1 MTSFDF
7 RPRTRILFGS
17 GEFARLGEVARE
29 LGGSRCLL
37 VADQGM
43 VDAGYTQQAIRSLKA
58 RRMEVFA
65 FHDFTLNPT
74 VAMVE
79 QGALY
84 AAPHNVDL
92 IVALGGGSSLDCAKA
107 INLVLTSGGR
117 LADYR
122 GYGKAKHPFLQMLA
136 VPTTAGP
143 GAESQTTAWIVDP
156 ASDEKISFGDA
167 RMVYRT
173 AILDPDL
180 TLKQPAAVTASSG
193 FDAIAHALETLI
205 STRRNAAS
213 ECFSREAWRLLS
225 TNFERVLKNPEDVNA
240 RGTMLVGSHFAGLA
254 VENASLGAAHACAE
268 PLRAT
273 YRLSHGAALA
283 LVLPAV
289 IEWTASDDDVMLP
302 PDIFTLPDFDL
313 PGHLRKLAQRAGL
326 PISLHEAK
334 IPEGAL
340 PRLADAAATQWTGK
354 FSPRK
359 LDAEAAL
366 EIYRSA
372 FA

>member
-7 RPRTRILFGS
+7 RPRTRVLFGS

-43 VDAGYTQQAIRSLKA
+43 VDAGYTQQAVRSLKA

-65 FHDFTLNPT
+65 FHDFSANPT
-74 VAMVE
+74 IAMVE
-79 QGALY
+79 DGARY
-84 AAPHNVDL
+84 ASPHSVDL
-92 IVALGGGSSLDCAKA
+92 IVGLGGGSSLDCAKA
-107 INLVLTSGGR
+107 INLLLTSGGR
-117 LADYR
+117 LQDYR
-122 GYGKAKHPFLQMLA
+122 GYGKARQAFLQMLA

-143 GAESQTTAWIVDP
+143 GAESQTNTWIVDP
-156 ASDEKISFGDA
+156 DTKEKISCGDA

-180 TLKQPAAVTASSG
+180 TLTQPAQITASSG
-193 FDAIAHALETLI
+193 FDAIAHAIETLI

-213 ECFSREAWRLLS
+213 ECFSREAWRLLGA
-225 TNFERVLKNPEDVNA
+225 NFERVLKNPEDINA
-240 RGTMLVGSHFAGLA
+240 RGAMLVGSHFAGLA
-254 VENASLGAAHACAE
+254 AENAMLGAAHACAE
-268 PLRAT
+268 PLRAN
-273 YRLSHGAALA
+273 YGLAHGAALA
-283 LVLPAV
+283 LVLPTV
-289 IEWTASDDDVMLP
+289 IEWTAMDEDVMLP
-302 PDIFTLPDFDL
+302 PDIFALPDFDL

-326 PISLHEAK
+326 PTSMNEAN

-340 PRLADAAATQWTGK
+340 PRLADAAVVQWTGK

-359 LDAEAAL
+359 FDTEAAL
-366 EIYRSA
+366 EIYRA
-372 FA
+372 ACK